1 MLVLVVDDES
11 DILHLIFRALR
22 NEGYD
27 TIGAETAEEALVQF
41 NNNPVDIVLLDLML
55 PDKSG
60 YDVLEQLKT
69 INPTLPVIILTALDT
84 RLNKI
89 SGLELG
95 ADDYVTKPFDA
106 KELASRVK
114 ALWRRV
120 NYPLLDSFKNK
131 KNKQIIELGHFQ
143 LNPISHELKIDKRD
157 ISLTDK
163 EFRVLYF
170 MVTHHHQLLDR
181 EQFIEQIWGYNF
193 ASSTRAVDAIIKRL
207 RDKLRPY
214 ENCITTVYG
223 CGYIFKEDI
232 DR

>member
-1 MLVLVVDDES
+1 MVVDDES

-114 ALWRRV
+114 ARCTVKQHKKMICCQIVYMSKSEAR
-120 NYPLLDSFKNK
+120 LLAV
-131 KNKQIIELGHFQ
+131 LG
-143 LNPISHELKIDKRD
+143 
-157 ISLTDK
+157 
-163 EFRVLYF
+163 
-170 MVTHHHQLLDR
+170 
-181 EQFIEQIWGYNF
+181 
-193 ASSTRAVDAIIKRL
+193 RL
-207 RDKLRPY
+207 
-214 ENCITTVYG
+214 V
-223 CGYIFKEDI
+223 CG
-232 DR
+232 

>member
-27 TIGAETAEEALVQF
+27 PIGAETAEEALVQF

-143 LNPISHELKIDKRD
+143 VKLKEVRLN
-157 ISLTDK
+157 
-163 EFRVLYF
+163 
-170 MVTHHHQLLDR
+170 
-181 EQFIEQIWGYNF
+181 
-193 ASSTRAVDAIIKRL
+193 
-207 RDKLRPY
+207 
-214 ENCITTVYG
+214 
-223 CGYIFKEDI
+223 
-232 DR
+232 